1 MARAATSELVVPLR
15 KAWNI
20 TRFKRFPRAIQI
32 IRDEVIRHL
41 KVLPEEEIYIDPSV
55 NEKYGKEELRIHRER
70 FDSPSFATMSPI
82 SQSKSNCMRRP
93 EYGKYSS
100 KFYQNPSDSSS

>member
-20 TRFKRFPRAIQI
+20 TRFKRAPRAIQI

-41 KVLPEEEIYIDPSV
+41 KVLPEEESYIDPSV
-55 NEKYGKEELRIHRER
+55 NEKIWERGIENPPRKIRLTVIRHDEPDIPIEVKLYEE
-70 FDSPSFATMSPI
+70 A
-82 SQSKSNCMRRP
+82 
-93 EYGKYSS
+93 
-100 KFYQNPSDSSS
+100 

>member
-20 TRFKRFPRAIQI
+20 TRFKRAPRAIQI

-55 NEKYGKEELRIHRER
+55 NEKSGNGVLKTRLVR
-70 FDSPSFATMSPI
+70 FDS
-82 SQSKSNCMRRP
+82 Q
-93 EYGKYSS
+93 
-100 KFYQNPSDSSS
+100 

>member
-20 TRFKRFPRAIQI
+20 TRFKRAPRAIQI

-55 NEKYGKEELRIHRER
+55 IEKIWERGIENPPRKIRLTVIRHDEPDIPIEVKLFEE
-70 FDSPSFATMSPI
+70 A
-82 SQSKSNCMRRP
+82 
-93 EYGKYSS
+93 
-100 KFYQNPSDSSS
+100 

>member
-1 MARAATSELVVPLR
+1 MTRAATSELVVPLR

-20 TRFKRFPRAIQI
+20 TRFKRAPRAIQI

-55 NEKYGKEELRIHRER
+55 NEKIWERGIENPPRKIRLTVIRHDEPDIPIEVKLYEE
-70 FDSPSFATMSPI
+70 A
-82 SQSKSNCMRRP
+82 
-93 EYGKYSS
+93 
-100 KFYQNPSDSSS
+100 

>member
-1 MARAATSELVVPLR
+1 MSSLGHVENEQKYGIASSDTIGDVASCNDGDSTWRKRNIKLVVPLR

-20 TRFKRFPRAIQI
+20 TRFKRAPRAIQI

-55 NEKYGKEELRIHRER
+55 NEKIWER
-70 FDSPSFATMSPI
+70 GIENHLVRFA
-82 SQSKSNCMRRP
+82 SQ
-93 EYGKYSS
+93 
-100 KFYQNPSDSSS
+100 

>member
-20 TRFKRFPRAIQI
+20 TRFKRAPRAIQI

-55 NEKYGKEELRIHRER
+55 NEKIWERRIENPPRKIRLTVIRHDEPDIPIEVKLFEE
-70 FDSPSFATMSPI
+70 A
-82 SQSKSNCMRRP
+82 
-93 EYGKYSS
+93 
-100 KFYQNPSDSSS
+100 

>member
-20 TRFKRFPRAIQI
+20 TRFKRAPRAIQI

-55 NEKYGKEELRIHRER
+55 NEKIWER
-70 FDSPSFATMSPI
+70 GIENPPRKIRLTAVSYTHLTLPT
-82 SQSKSNCMRRP
+82 NC
-93 EYGKYSS
+93 
-100 KFYQNPSDSSS
+100 

>member
-20 TRFKRFPRAIQI
+20 TRFKRAPRAIQI

-55 NEKYGKEELRIHRER
+55 NEKIWER
-70 FDSPSFATMSPI
+70 GIENPPRKIKLHVTRHDEPDIPI
-82 SQSKSNCMRRP
+82 EVKLST
-93 EYGKYSS
+93 E
-100 KFYQNPSDSSS
+100 